1 MALHFSTTTDV
12 LFDVVISCDS
22 SLDMTQDEKNEY
34 LKKGGDIK
42 IKEGQTPTY
51 FVIKPM
57 GPKERENA
65 EVRAGAYTRSELGRI
80 LWVDEPNDVKEK
92 AYWRENLTDLEKN
105 ALSSYEQYINRVYD
119 EMIRES
125 VKEIK
130 GIKGDVVTLIQNI
143 RPESDRVRT
152 VSELIIHIQRLSL
165 LGSEGK

>member
-12 LFDVVISCDS
+12 LFDVVISCDEA
-22 SLDMTQDEKNEY
+22 LDMTQEEIKIY
-34 LKKGGDIK
+34 LQKGGELK
-42 IKEGQTPTY
+42 LKEGQTPTY

-80 LWVDEPNDVKEK
+80 LWVEEPSDLKEK
-92 AYWRENLTDLEKN
+92 AYWRENLSELERK
-105 ALSSYEQYINRVYD
+105 ALSSYEQYINKVYE

-130 GIKGDVVTLIQNI
+130 GIKGDPLELIQKI
-143 RPESDRVRT
+143 RPEADRVRT

-165 LGSEGK
+165 LGAEGK